1 MCGNVHLVC
10 SGDLGDDG
18 PDKQLIRM
26 PASAGG
32 RKMCDRKFS
41 RWTIIP
47 RGSAGE
53 RRLTVAEIDEVYGQ
67 SRQMDRK
74 YRPMALWFNGEE
86 CMATANRCILKKLLN
101 RKK

>member
-26 PASAGG
+26 PASAG

-47 RGSAGE
+47 RGRAGE

-86 CMATANRCILKKLLN
+86 CMATANRYIIKKLLN
-101 RKK
+101 RKM

>member
-10 SGDLGDDG
+10 SGDLGEDG
-18 PDKQLIRM
+18 DQQLTRM
-26 PASAGG
+26 PASAE
-32 RKMCDRKFS
+32 RKMWDRKFS

-74 YRPMALWFNGEE
+74 YRPMALWSNGEE